1 MPHKTKTLETGVKI
15 VSKCL
20 PSSWQW
26 KDSQPEVNIV
36 NAQLGLNK
44 VLPSGLSRIQNQSIP
59 EYSTKSRG
67 DNFA

>member
-1 MPHKTKTLETGVKI
+1 MSQKIRILEIVEKV

-26 KDSQPEVNIV
+26 KDSLLELNIV

-44 VLPSGLSRIQNQSIP
+44 VFSSGLSRIKNESFA
-59 EYSTKSRG
+59 EYSPKC
-67 DNFA
+67 